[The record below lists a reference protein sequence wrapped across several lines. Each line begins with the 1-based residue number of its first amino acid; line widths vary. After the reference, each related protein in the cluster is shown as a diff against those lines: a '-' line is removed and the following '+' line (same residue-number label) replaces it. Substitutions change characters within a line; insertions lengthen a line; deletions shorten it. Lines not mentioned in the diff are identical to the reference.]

1 MKLGN
6 LLEKL
11 GLWSDGKDDPPEKPG
26 APPPEAPKY
35 ETRVVSLQTLKKAR
49 EVAHRDVESGAAA
62 ATLALETTPE
72 EIYELAGLPAEGWTL
87 PRLGRELKEGDKLEL
102 VLAEHKVAPEALL
115 EDGFNRDRALDL
127 FEESLDSGV
136 QAYLEAASQKAALL
150 EAEARE
156 IASRAARIR
165 DEQASVKA
173 RLEAWREKKHQ
184 TEDELERLAG
194 LVAPLINKEAPR
206 FSTGRKIVAP
216 ESAASEMERA
226 VKQTPEKEPASPE
239 RAVRQTLE
247 EEPVVKHTRGP
258 EEAEAAPWAPPAL
271 TSDEPHVHKPLPPQP
286 AGYAPPIIPK
296 KKSAEDV

>member
-11 GLWSDGKDDPPEKPG
+11 GLWSDGKDDPPEKP
-26 APPPEAPKY
+26 AALAAEAPRY

-87 PRLGRELKEGDKLEL
+87 PRLGQELKEGDQLEL

-127 FEESLDSGV
+127 FEESLDSSV
-136 QAYLEAASQKAALL
+136 QSYLEAASQKAALL

-156 IASRAARIR
+156 IASRAERIR
-165 DEQASVKA
+165 EEQASVKA

-216 ESAASEMERA
+216 
-226 VKQTPEKEPASPE
+226 VPEPE
-239 RAVRQTLE
+239 T
-247 EEPVVKHTRGP
+247 KHTRGP
-258 EEAEAAPWAPPAL
+258 EEAETAPYAPPVL
-271 TSDEPHVHKPLPPQP
+271 TTEEHVHKPLPPQP
-286 AGYAPPIIPK
+286 AGYAPPVIPEEK
-296 KKSAEDV
+296 

>member
-1 MKLGN
+1 M
-6 LLEKL
+6 LEKL
-11 GLWSDGKDDPPEKPG
+11 GLWSDGKDDPPAKPT
-26 APPPEAPKY
+26 APAPEAPRY

-87 PRLGRELKEGDKLEL
+87 PRLGQELKEGDQLQL

-127 FEESLDSGV
+127 FEESLDSSV

-216 ESAASEMERA
+216 APSAESDKESTVKKTPQREPAPEAERA
-226 VKQTPEKEPASPE
+226 VKHTQEM
-239 RAVRQTLE
+239 
-247 EEPVVKHTRGP
+247 EPVVQHTRGP

-286 AGYAPPIIPK
+286 AGYAPPIIPE
-296 KKSAEDV
+296 KKSAEEV

>member
-11 GLWSDGKDDPPEKPG
+11 GLWSDGKDDPPGKPG
-26 APPPEAPKY
+26 AAAPPPEAPKY

-87 PRLGRELKEGDKLEL
+87 PRLGAELKEGDQLEL

-127 FEESLDSGV
+127 FEESLDSSV

-156 IASRAARIR
+156 IASRAERIR
-165 DEQASVKA
+165 AEQASVKA

-216 ESAASEMERA
+216 EPAAEHA
-226 VKQTPEKEPASPE
+226 QDKEPA
-239 RAVRQTLE
+239 
-247 EEPVVKHTRGP
+247 VKHTRGP

-286 AGYAPPIIPK
+286 AGYAPPIIPE
-296 KKSAEDV
+296 KKSAEEA